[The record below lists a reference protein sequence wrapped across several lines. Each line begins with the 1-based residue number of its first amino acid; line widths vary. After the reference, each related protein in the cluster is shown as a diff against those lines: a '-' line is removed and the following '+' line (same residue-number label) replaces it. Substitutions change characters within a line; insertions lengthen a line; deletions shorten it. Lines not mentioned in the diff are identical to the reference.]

1 MFSIMLYCFRS
12 KDVRAK
18 ISWRDQIIHIRHM
31 ICYISDKLS
40 DELLKNEQKEE
51 YQHWLAHMYTCT
63 RGVMAPSLKKVM
75 NTITQ
80 SLNYRR

>member
-1 MFSIMLYCFRS
+1 MLYCIRS
-12 KDVRAK
+12 KDVRE
-18 ISWRDQIIHIRHM
+18 ISWRNHIIHIKHM
-31 ICYISDKLS
+31 ICHISDKLS

-51 YQHWLAHMYTCT
+51 YQHWLAHLYTCT

-80 SLNYRR
+80 SLNCRL

>member
-1 MFSIMLYCFRS
+1 MEKSYYSYQTYHML
-12 KDVRAK
+12 
-18 ISWRDQIIHIRHM
+18 HM
-31 ICYISDKLS
+31 IYHISDKLS

-51 YQHWLAHMYTCT
+51 YQHWLAHLYTCT

-80 SLNYRR
+80 SLNCRL